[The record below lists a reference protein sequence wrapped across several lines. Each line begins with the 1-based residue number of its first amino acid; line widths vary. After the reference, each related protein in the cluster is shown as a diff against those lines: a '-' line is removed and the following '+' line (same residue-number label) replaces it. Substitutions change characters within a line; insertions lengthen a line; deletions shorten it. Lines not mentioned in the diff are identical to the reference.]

1 MIYAHFIKEK
11 NQINQFSLSGHAESG
26 PEGHDLVCAAASALA
41 IGTTNN
47 LNRIA
52 LIEPKIEANEEEGG
66 FLEVTL
72 PEVLDEKQQETVQVL
87 LQSLYYSLL
96 DIQETYGEF
105 ISVTQQNI
113 D

>member
-1 MIYAHFIKEK
+1 MIYAHFIKQN

-26 PEGHDLVCAAASALA
+26 PEGQDLVCSAASALA

-52 LIEPKIEANEEEGG
+52 QVEPKVDANEEEGG
-66 FLEVTL
+66 FLEVIL
-72 PEVLDEKQQETVQVL
+72 PEDLDEKQKEHAEIL

-96 DIQETYGEF
+96 DIQETYGDF
-105 ISVTQQNI
+105 ISVTQQSMG
-113 D
+113 